1 MVVSIIGEEEIR
13 KVQKQVV
20 ISLDGSCIRCYD
32 SPLGRLIITADDI
45 GITEVCFGDGDDVP
59 ETDSNPHIYDAIGW
73 LDTYFNGSEPEN
85 TVSLHMIGTDFQM
98 SVWDELLKIPY
109 GHTMTYGEI
118 AERIAKMRGIEHM
131 SAQAVGNAIGRNP
144 VAVIVPCHRVIGK
157 DGSMTGY
164 AGGIDR
170 KVGLLRIEGI
180 LSE

>member
-1 MVVSIIGEEEIR
+1 MVVSVIGEEEIR

-45 GITEVCFGDGDDVP
+45 GITEVCFGDGDDVT
-59 ETDSNPHIYDAIGW
+59 ETDRNAHFD
-73 LDTYFNGSEPEN
+73 GSEPEN

-109 GHTMTYGEI
+109 GHTTTYGEI

>member
-1 MVVSIIGEEEIR
+1 MVVSVIGEEEIR

-59 ETDSNPHIYDAIGW
+59 ETDSNPHIDDAIGW
-73 LDTYFNGSEPEN
+73 LDTYFDGSEPEN

-118 AERIAKMRGIEHM
+118 AEICSI
-131 SAQAVGNAIGRNP
+131 
-144 VAVIVPCHRVIGK
+144 
-157 DGSMTGY
+157 T
-164 AGGIDR
+164 
-170 KVGLLRIEGI
+170 
-180 LSE
+180 